1 MSSNVGV
8 VEIALRTLE
17 VLVVDCQTT
26 GATPGRAR
34 LLEVAWCR
42 ARAEGEEPPI
52 HAELVAVPPEHEVP
66 RRIWELTGLSRA
78 ALAHASAGPEV
89 WRALAAEARSLAGEA
104 DAAPAVAHVSRFE
117 RGFLEVLQ
125 REAADPAPF
134 PLRLLCTHELAIRAL
149 PGLPRRGLR
158 ALAGYFGALPAE
170 RRRAADHVRATLVV
184 WRGLCAEL
192 ERSHGVR
199 TLAELER
206 WLARTAPRRR
216 SGREVPLPRAA
227 RLALPE
233 GPGVYRLLNRRG
245 ALLYV
250 GKASSLRRRVNSY
263 YQKRGTGSERTAE
276 LLCQVAAV
284 EVTETASVLEAALL
298 EVRTIQREAPPYN
311 HALREREE
319 GLWFASPDLRE
330 LAPRPDARH
339 PLGPLPAREPVLAL
353 GELASLLAERAPRP
367 DPERCRRA
375 LALPPD
381 LRQELPPS
389 RFLAGLARFREAHAD
404 RLERA
409 PGGTL
414 ARLLRLGA
422 ALWREAR
429 RARGAGEE
437 PLALEPPAPG
447 RLDPS
452 RLGSAI
458 EAAVLRGAHLIRR
471 GAWLCELGE
480 AVLTWSPHGDRVAR
494 VLVVSD
500 GEPGAAG
507 ALAGGPA
514 PCARFE
520 RPRLERLARL
530 DRGKHDRLRV
540 LSSELR
546 RIALEERAL
555 ELRLGVRRVLDG
567 ARLRRRLSWL

>member
-1 MSSNVGV
+1 MES
-8 VEIALRTLE
+8 LRRLE
-17 VLVVDCQTT
+17 LLVVDCQTT

-52 HAELVAVPPEHEVP
+52 RAELVAVPPELEVP
-66 RRIWELTGLSRA
+66 RRIWALTGLSRA
-78 ALAHASAGPEV
+78 ALARATSGPEV

-104 DAAPAVAHVSRFE
+104 DAAPAVAHFSRFE
-117 RGFLEVLQ
+117 RGFLEALQ
-125 REAADPAPF
+125 REAEDPAPF

-170 RRRAADHVRATLVV
+170 RKRAADHVRATLVV
-184 WRGLCAEL
+184 WRGLCDEL
-192 ERSHGVR
+192 ERRHGVR
-199 TLAELER
+199 TLAELEA
-206 WLARTAPRRR
+206 WLARTAPQRR

-245 ALLYV
+245 GLLYV

-263 YQKRGTGSERTAE
+263 YQKRAAGSERVAE

-284 EVTETASVLEAALL
+284 EVTETASALEAALL

-311 HALREREE
+311 QALREREE

-330 LAPRPDARH
+330 LASCPDARH
-339 PLGPLPAREPVLAL
+339 PLGPLPAPEPPLAL
-353 GELASLLAERAPRP
+353 GELALLLAERAPP
-367 DPERCRRA
+367 LDPARCRRA
-375 LALPPD
+375 LGLPQE
-381 LRQELPPS
+381 LREELPPS
-389 RFLAGLARFREAHAD
+389 RFLAGLVRFREAHAD
-404 RLERA
+404 RLERS
-409 PGGTL
+409 PGSML

-429 RARGAGEE
+429 RARRVSEE

-452 RLGSAI
+452 RLAAAL
-458 EAAVLRGAHLIRR
+458 EAAVLRGAHLVRR

-480 AVLTWSPHGDRVAR
+480 AVLTWWPRPGGVAR

-500 GEPGAAG
+500 GEPGAAH
-507 ALAGGPA
+507 ALASGPA
-514 PCARFE
+514 ASARFE

-546 RIALEERAL
+546 RIVEEERSL
-555 ELRLGVRRVLDG
+555 ELRLGLRRVLDG